1 MRIPSGVAGLD
12 RLLGGGWAAG
22 KTNVIYGPPSSL
34 KTLLCLATARLFA
47 SRGGVAYFIDTEAKT
62 TQTHGLIYHEA
73 VDVAG
78 LLHRLVEIKAR
89 TRFINPHLTLVVID
103 SLTAPLHHLYLQH
116 PQYASQK
123 QRALNHLLNQLNSE
137 GVTVLATSW
146 LLREGYTGKSM
157 NPAVVVRVRKTVNVL
172 TAVLER
178 SDETLVGSEEI
189 DVSEVLKAAAV

>member
-22 KTNVIYGPPSSL
+22 KTNIVYGPPSSL
-34 KTLLCLATARLFA
+34 KTIICLATARLFA
-47 SRGGVAYFIDTEAKT
+47 SRGGVPYYIDTEAKT
-62 TQTHGLIYHEA
+62 SPDPSIIHHEA
-73 VDVAG
+73 LEIQQVLD
-78 LLHRLVEIKAR
+78 RLVEIKAR

-146 LLREGYTGKSM
+146 LLREGYTGKSL
-157 NPAVVVRVRKTVNVL
+157 NPAVVVRVRKTVNRLV
-172 TAVLER
+172 AVLER